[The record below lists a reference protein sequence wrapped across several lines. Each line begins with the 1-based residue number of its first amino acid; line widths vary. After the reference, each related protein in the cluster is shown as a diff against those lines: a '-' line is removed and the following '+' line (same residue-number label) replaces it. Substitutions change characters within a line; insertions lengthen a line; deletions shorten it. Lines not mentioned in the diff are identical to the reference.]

1 MVWDRRAPA
10 VRWLTA
16 GGGACVL
23 LILAST
29 AFCQDYRPEPG
40 YGPFDRFAKAN
51 RQIVANVARQIE
63 LPPDL
68 LLAVAA
74 SESGFSSKA
83 RSDRGA
89 VGIMQV
95 MPATAHETADE
106 LGMENLSL
114 EDPVQNTLL
123 GGLYLKKMLK
133 RYGGDVPLAL
143 AAYNAGPGNVDLW
156 ISHSAK
162 NAGGAD
168 IVRRKAFRQTRGY
181 IHDIL
186 RRAGEG
192 ALVPWRHQTGAASTN
207 GIVGRY
213 ACVVGDDDTLYSVA
227 RRNGIAIRDLWR
239 LNLQRMDVAGDGTF
253 LTSGQ
258 TVWLRPLPAWL
269 EYAHTAQGNLRAA
282 DVAITVNTT
291 RHCLDLAVA
300 GTVIRRYE
308 MALDNDMSGEKSHSR
323 GGDIPVGD
331 YYVCRKITRAPYGKC
346 LQLSYPNES
355 DAWNALVEG
364 RIAVDEY
371 DKIIG
376 SIAAG
381 DPPPSNTELGGDLY
395 VYGNGNTERLPEG
408 TMMLSDVDVDELFAL
423 TPNGARVTIEADD
436 LLP

>member
-16 GGGACVL
+16 GGRACVL
-23 LILAST
+23 LIFAST
-29 AFCQDYRPEPG
+29 AACQDYKPEPG

-106 LGMENLSL
+106 IGLENLSL

-156 ISHSAK
+156 ISRSAK

-181 IHDIL
+181 IHDVL

-192 ALVPWRHQTGAASTN
+192 ALGPWRHQVGVVATN
-207 GIVGRY
+207 EVVGRY
-213 ACVVGDDDTLYSVA
+213 ACMVGDDDTLYSVA

-258 TVWLRPLPAWL
+258 TVWLRPLPTWL
-269 EYAHTAQGNLRAA
+269 ECARTAMGNLRAA
-282 DVAITVNTT
+282 DVALTVNTA
-291 RHCLDLAVA
+291 RHCLELAVS

-308 MALDNDMSGEKSHSR
+308 MALDNRIGGERPH
-323 GGDIPVGD
+323 GQEGHIPAGD

-346 LQLSYPNES
+346 LQLSYPNEN
-355 DAWNALVEG
+355 DAWNALLQD
-364 RIAVDEY
+364 RITTDE
-371 DKIIG
+371 
-376 SIAAG
+376 
-381 DPPPSNTELGGDLY
+381 
-395 VYGNGNTERLPEG
+395 
-408 TMMLSDVDVDELFAL
+408 
-423 TPNGARVTIEADD
+423 
-436 LLP
+436 